1 VVFINN
7 KNNKMEKKQYQ
18 LMCTYLKKRF
28 FISTIY
34 RESSTTE
41 PMWYFET
48 IVWEWDDKNKIRG
61 AILEIEDSGFSE
73 EMAIDNHLLIIK
85 KFND

>member
-1 VVFINN
+1 
-7 KNNKMEKKQYQ
+7 METQ
-18 LMCTYLKKRF
+18 LICTYLKSKF

-48 IVWEWDDKNKIRG
+48 IAWEWNSKTKSRG
-61 AILEIEDSGFSE
+61 SIIEVDDSGATE
-73 EMAIDNHLLIIK
+73 DVAIDNHLLIVK
-85 KFND
+85 KLNALLEQ